1 MTGFY
6 TRKQQWRRVNSYNI
20 RDIEGDINVIENIP
34 VKLNEKKHVSFN
46 NDVRVILIPEI
57 KEYINSRIM
66 YNLWYNKN
74 DYSEFIRDRKNELL
88 NKKYHSI

>member
-6 TRKQQWRRVNSYNI
+6 TRKQLWRRVNSYNI
-20 RDIEGDINVIENIP
+20 RHIEGDINIP

-46 NDVRVILIPEI
+46 NDVKVVLIPEI